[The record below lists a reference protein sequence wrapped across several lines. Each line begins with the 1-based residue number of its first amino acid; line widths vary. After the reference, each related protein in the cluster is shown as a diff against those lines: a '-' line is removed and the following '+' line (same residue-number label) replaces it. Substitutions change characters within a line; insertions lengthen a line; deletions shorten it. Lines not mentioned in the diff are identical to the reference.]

1 MRRFEILVSRKPG
14 SGTGAG
20 TKRLVLG
27 RFGSMVATVVWALLA
42 VGLTTAALI
51 LGYLVAGLLLAVLFL
66 VVLVAMVR
74 GAFRAL
80 PR

>member
-1 MRRFEILVSRKPG
+1 MRRFEIVVSRKPG
-14 SGTGAG
+14 SGTGAR
-20 TKRLVLG
+20 RLVLG
-27 RFGSMVATVVWALLA
+27 RFGSMVATVLSALLA
-42 VGLTTAALI
+42 IGLTTAALI

-66 VVLVAMVR
+66 AVLIAMVR